1 MRAGPSN
8 GKGYDAVIRALL
20 LSALLAAGAHAQDAP
35 RVAGSIELTDG
46 DVLLEGKDGKTRLP
60 LNGEDV
66 FEGDAVTTFAKGEI
80 HLQMADGASLIVR
93 ENSKITIAEYVADG
107 GDSDRSLIDLA
118 KGALRSITGWIGQY
132 NRANYK
138 IRTPLVTIGVRGTDH
153 EPSHLLEGDPR
164 GEAGSYDKVNEGRTF
179 MQGAEGTIEVP
190 ANRAVFRAQAR
201 GARPRLLASVPKFFR
216 PGRFERRFEARAREA
231 RGAIRERRQQRRELI
246 RQRSAGGT
254 RAPRPMPA
262 HEAARRDRP
271 QESARE
277 RPRAAAKA
285 FREARPAARQGPDE
299 RPRRAGAAKDGRRPR
314 RP

>member
-1 MRAGPSN
+1 MIH
-8 GKGYDAVIRALL
+8 AVMPIRRLVLFAALCL
-20 LSALLAAGAHAQDAP
+20 PLLAAAQAQP

-46 DVLLEGKDGKTRLP
+46 DVLLEGKDGKGRLP
-60 LNGEDV
+60 VNGESV
-66 FEGDAVTTFAKGEI
+66 FEGDTVTTFPNGEI

-93 ENSKITIAEYVADG
+93 ESSKITIAEYVADG
-107 GDSDRSLIDLA
+107 GDSDRSLIELA

-201 GARPRLLASVPKFFR
+201 GARARLLATVPGFFR
-216 PGRFERRFEARAREA
+216 PGRFERRFEQRAQVVR
-231 RGAIRERRQQRRELI
+231 RAIVERRQARREFLQRERGPRQTQPTRPPKQAPRRELRAPDRPA
-246 RQRSAGGT
+246 RQQLQERREQSRAAPALKRQGEARTAGKTGGAERRRSA
-254 RAPRPMPA
+254 
-262 HEAARRDRP
+262 RD
-271 QESARE
+271 Q
-277 RPRAAAKA
+277 
-285 FREARPAARQGPDE
+285 RQ
-299 RPRRAGAAKDGRRPR
+299 
-314 RP
+314 